1 MDILLDK
8 NEVIEKPN
16 GLCPICCSVC
26 IATYRRPRLLENLLV
41 SLENQS
47 LPDRVELEIIIVDND
62 SNKTAKPIIQKF
74 EESQHIHIR
83 YYTQPVKNISLTRN
97 VAVEKASGDYI
108 LFIDDDEVA
117 SEKWVYYLLKT
128 ICQFNVDGAIGP
140 VFPEFNPKAPKWM
153 KHSDLFYLPIASTGQ
168 KAMVYYTS
176 NCIFRADVLKEIEA
190 PFDPRYGITG
200 GEDTHLF
207 ARLEQKGARFVYCR
221 EGSVTEYLPPDRTCV
236 SYLFKRA
243 LKGGNA
249 HTRRIIEFT
258 GSRKML
264 MRFFMVSKSLGLGSI
279 SLILML
285 SRCTSPLHRTKW
297 LMKIASNIGRFLAA
311 IGYHYQNY
319 R

>member
-1 MDILLDK
+1 MDLLGK
-8 NEVIEKPN
+8 NEVIEEQN
-16 GLCPICCSVC
+16 GFRAICCSIC
-26 IATYRRPRLLENLLV
+26 IATYRRPLLLEKLLV

-47 LPDRVELEIIIVDND
+47 LPDWVELEIIIVDND
-62 SNKTAKPIIQKF
+62 PNKTAKPIIQKF
-74 EESQHIHIR
+74 KESQRIR
-83 YYTQPVKNISLTRN
+83 FRYFTQNVKNISLTRN
-97 VAVEKASGDYI
+97 LSVEKASGDYI

-140 VFPEFNPKAPKWM
+140 VFPEFNPMTPKWM
-153 KHSDLFYLPIASTGQ
+153 KRRELFYLPVAGTGQ
-168 KAMVYYTS
+168 KAMMYYTS
-176 NCIFRADVLKEIEA
+176 NCIFRANVLKEIEA

-207 ARLEQKGARFVYCR
+207 DRLEQQGARFVYCK
-221 EGSVTEYLPPDRTCV
+221 EALVTEYLPPDRTSV

-258 GSRKML
+258 ASKKMFIRL
-264 MRFFMVSKSLGLGSI
+264 FMVCKSIGLGSA

-285 SRCTSPLHRTKW
+285 SRCTSPLQRTKW
-297 LMKIASNIGRFLAA
+297 LMKLASNFGRFLAA

>member
-1 MDILLDK
+1 MNILLDK
-8 NEVIEKPN
+8 NEVIE
-16 GLCPICCSVC
+16 GLSSYRTVCCSVC
-26 IATYRRPRLLENLLV
+26 IATYRRPRLLEKLLV

-62 SNKTAKPIIQKF
+62 SNKTARPIIQKF
-74 EESQHIHIR
+74 EESQRIR
-83 YYTQPVKNISLTRN
+83 ICYFTQTVKNISLTRN

-140 VFPEFNPKAPKWM
+140 VFPEFNPMTPKWM
-153 KHSDLFYLPIASTGQ
+153 KRSDLFYLPVACTGQ
-168 KAMVYYTS
+168 KAKVYYTS

-207 ARLEQKGARFVYCR
+207 ARLEQQGACFVYCR

-236 SYLFKRA
+236 SYLLKRA

-249 HTRRIIEFT
+249 HTRRIIEFA
-258 GSRKML
+258 GSRKIFV
-264 MRFFMVSKSLGLGSI
+264 RFFMVCKSLGLGSA

-285 SRCTSPLHRTKW
+285 SQCTSPLRRTKW
-297 LMKIASNIGRFLAA
+297 LMKLASNIGRFLAA